1 MESKAHNHRPA
12 WVSCVHPM
20 QLPFDIF
27 MVVRMPCASMGTT
40 QMQQMPNSATPPTPT
55 TIKNHAILEGPTS
68 LKCSN

>member
-1 MESKAHNHRPA
+1 
-12 WVSCVHPM
+12 M